1 MIMGEEKRKSGEAGE
16 RGSGEAGKRERLER
30 KAENVKDRHHDQ
42 P

>member
-1 MIMGEEKRKSGEAGE
+1 MIMGEEKR
-16 RGSGEAGKRERLER
+16 GSGEAERREGLER